1 MTSLH
6 EHLSLLEST
15 PAEPEDLS
23 AWRARIDAVDQVILK
38 LLNRRSD
45 CANEIGRIK
54 KSLDMPVY
62 VPRRE
67 EEVLRNVM
75 ENNPGPLPDTAVRRL
90 FERIIDETRSLERH
104 RYQDDS
110 ENDGRIDA

>member
-1 MTSLH
+1 MTNLRDQ
-6 EHLSLLEST
+6 LDLLETAPSD
-15 PAEPEDLS
+15 PDNLS
-23 AWRARIDAVDQVILK
+23 AWRVRIDAVDRIILH
-38 LLNRRSD
+38 LLNHRSN

-54 KSLDMPVY
+54 KTLDMPVY

-75 ENNPGPLPDTAVRRL
+75 EHNPGPLPDTAVRRL

-104 RYQDDS
+104 RYQDNPD
-110 ENDGRIDA
+110 EGAQEGT

>member
-1 MTSLH
+1 MTRLH
-6 EHLSLLEST
+6 ELLELLESM
-15 PAEPEDLS
+15 PADSDSLT
-23 AWRARIDAVDQVILK
+23 AWRVRIDAVDQVILR

-54 KSLDMPVY
+54 KTLDMPVY

-75 ENNPGPLPDTAVRRL
+75 ENNPGPLPDTAVRSL

-104 RYQDDS
+104 RYQDDGDQ
-110 ENDGRIDA
+110 NRHQDT

>member
-1 MTSLH
+1 MTTLR
-6 EHLSLLEST
+6 EQLAILERV
-15 PAEPEDLS
+15 PEDRDDLS
-23 AWRARIDAVDQVILK
+23 AWRARIDAVDQIILT

-54 KSLDMPVY
+54 KALDMPVY

-75 ENNPGPLPDTAVRRL
+75 KHNPGPLPDTAVRRL

-104 RYQDDS
+104 RYQDK
-110 ENDGRIDA
+110 ENNNESGA